1 MQSILKIKKKDNATV
16 CILTSGIGSRLE
28 EYTKDVNKALLVIEK
43 KSALSHI
50 IDNFPKNSNY
60 IIAIGYKGELIKD
73 FIKIHHPDI
82 NVKFVNVLNF
92 NNKGSGPGTSLLKC
106 KKYLQK
112 EFFFVSCDT
121 LWKKKIFNKKKY
133 NWMGVTKVISKNM
146 EMYCN
151 LQAKNDLVSKF
162 YDKKRV
168 KNLSNLKT
176 FVGLGFIKDFRIF
189 WDGFK
194 KNDKKQT
201 EVQVIKGFENLVN
214 NSVVKT
220 INIDWSDIGTKINYE
235 KLIKKTEK
243 FNFSKLSQ
251 KVFISEKKVTKFFLD
266 KKIIKKLYL
275 KTKFNQK
282 IFPNKVQFKKNFLSY
297 DFENGKTL
305 YNYYNL
311 KYFKKFL
318 LFLEKNLWIKRKKLN
333 KKFIN
338 DCKIFYYNKTQSRIK
353 KIFEKYP
360 NLEKKNYIVNSQ
372 KVDSIKSIMKKIP
385 WKDIFLG
392 NQTKIHGDLQF
403 DNIIYSKSK
412 KFVLIDWRH
421 QFGKNIFWGDLYYDY
436 AKLLGGLE
444 INYDFIKKNKFLINI
459 QGNSIYL
466 KSKKRPNKNLLINS
480 LLKHAKRNK
489 LNTSKIRIITGI
501 IFLNMSP
508 LHKAPFDKFL
518 FYYGKYYLQKYLNDK
533 LY

>member
-1 MQSILKIKKKDNATV
+1 MKLILTEAQYRQLTEENLREFLYSFWNNQKRQGEDPSLDDIIFQVTDIRKNSREDHQSIRPIWY
-16 CILTSGIGSRLE
+16 R
-28 EYTKDVNKALLVIEK
+28 
-43 KSALSHI
+43 
-50 IDNFPKNSNY
+50 
-60 IIAIGYKGELIKD
+60 
-73 FIKIHHPDI
+73 
-82 NVKFVNVLNF
+82 
-92 NNKGSGPGTSLLKC
+92 
-106 KKYLQK
+106 
-112 EFFFVSCDT
+112 
-121 LWKKKIFNKKKY
+121 Y
-133 NWMGVTKVISKNM
+133 NG
-146 EMYCN
+146 
-151 LQAKNDLVSKF
+151 
-162 YDKKRV
+162 
-168 KNLSNLKT
+168 
-176 FVGLGFIKDFRIF
+176 G
-189 WDGFK
+189 
-194 KNDKKQT
+194 
-201 EVQVIKGFENLVN
+201 
-214 NSVVKT
+214 
-220 INIDWSDIGTKINYE
+220 YE

-251 KVFISEKKVTKFFLD
+251 KVFISEKKVTKFFSD

-311 KYFKKFL
+311 KYLKKLL
-318 LFLEKNLWIKRKKLN
+318 LFLENNLWIERKKLN

-353 KIFEKYP
+353 KIFKKYP

-385 WKDIFLG
+385 WKNIFLG
-392 NQTKIHGDLQF
+392 NQTTIHGDLQF

-412 KFVLIDWRH
+412 KFILIDWRH
-421 QFGKNIFWGDLYYDY
+421 QFGKNNFLGDLYYDY

-459 QGNSIYL
+459 QGNSINL
-466 KSKKRPNKNLLINS
+466 KSKKRPNNNLLINL
-480 LLKHAKRNK
+480 LLKHAKSKK
-489 LNTSKIRIITGI
+489 LNTNKIRIITGI